1 MTEEAINE
9 DVTNEES
16 INETQETEKTAEEIE
31 KEEYSKRVQKRIAKE
46 TWEKNELKRRIEA
59 LESELQNAKTPQIKT
74 LQNGAP
80 DPEQFPAGK
89 YDPDY
94 HEAIAEYKAQ
104 IAIDN
109 YKKSVSN
116 KQKEQEIANLAVEAQ
131 KSYGDY
137 DEAISDFRDHQLSSV
152 PAFNDL
158 IMDSDNPIELA
169 YYLGKNTDDLDKL
182 SNMSLAQAARY
193 IGKIEA
199 QINTSNKTP
208 PKAQISNAPAP
219 LEPLKAAASKQTKDP
234 EKMTMSEY
242 AAYRKSQKK

>member
-1 MTEEAINE
+1 MTEEDINE
-9 DVTNEES
+9 EVTNEAV
-16 INETQETEKTAEEIE
+16 NETHEPEKTAEEIE

-94 HEAIAEYKAQ
+94 HEAVAEYKAQ
-104 IAIDN
+104 IAVDN
-109 YKKSVSN
+109 YRKSVSN
-116 KQKEQEIANLAVEAQ
+116 KQKEQAIAELAVEAQ
-131 KSYGDY
+131 KSHDDY
-137 DEAISDFRDHQLSSV
+137 DEAIGDFKDHPLSRV

-158 IMDSDNPIELA
+158 LMDTDNPIELV

-199 QINTSNKTP
+199 QMNKQKTP
-208 PKAQISNAPAP
+208 TKAHISNAPAP
-219 LEPLKAAASKQTKDP
+219 LEPLKAAASKSTKDP
-234 EKMTMSEY
+234 EKMTMAEY
-242 AAYRKSQKK
+242 AAYRKSQKNK

>member
-1 MTEEAINE
+1 MTEEAIE
-9 DVTNEES
+9 EVTNEEA
-16 INETQETEKTAEEIE
+16 INETQEPEKTAEELE
-31 KEEYSKRVQKRIAKE
+31 KEEYSRRVQKRIAKE

-94 HEAIAEYKAQ
+94 QEAVADFKAKV
-104 IAIDN
+104 AVDN

-116 KQKEQEIANLAVEAQ
+116 KEKERAITALAVESQ
-131 KSYGDY
+131 KAHDDY
-137 DEAISDFRDHQLSSV
+137 DEAIGDFKDHPLSSV

-158 IMDSDNPIELA
+158 LMETDNPIELA

-199 QINTSNKTP
+199 QMNSSNKTP
-208 PKAQISNAPAP
+208 PKAHISNAPAP
-219 LEPLKAAASKQTKDP
+219 LEPLKAAASKSTKDP
-234 EKMTMSEY
+234 EKMTMAEY
-242 AAYRKSQKK
+242 AAYRKSQKNK